1 MYVSGER
8 NITFLHIPKTAGTS
22 MLDWLE
28 SNKGNSNI
36 VKWDIHPK
44 HTSILKNKIPNFSF
58 TVVRNPWDRAV
69 SMYFYMKTVAI
80 HEGSK
85 WLKLNN
91 INVENFPTFESWL
104 LNLKDFQNPE
114 DYWFNGLSQQVEW
127 IDTSVDL
134 IIKYENLSSEFVKV
148 QSVYNCFKP
157 LPNLYV
163 STRNKDYKQY
173 YNDTTKNFIST
184 NFEKDIET
192 WKYQF

>member
-28 SNKGNSNI
+28 SNKGNSSI

-91 INVENFPTFESWL
+91 INVGNFPTFESWL
-104 LNLKDFQNPE
+104 LNLKDFQNPA

-134 IIKYENLSSEFVKV
+134 IIKYENLNSEFVKV
-148 QSVYNCFKP
+148 QSVYKCFEP

-173 YNDTTKNFIST
+173 YNDTTKNFILR